1 MESGIPLRLR
11 LGKTKAMEDWMMQL
25 RIDLQDGFE
34 GDTVVVKI
42 NNKEL
47 YRKKGVKTELTLGYA
62 DSLET
67 EVPEGQNTI
76 EIELPEKNIFESISL
91 TVSSPVYLGLSVSDG
106 KIVARQ
112 SKEFFAYL

>member
-1 MESGIPLRLR
+1 
-11 LGKTKAMEDWMMQL
+11 MMLL

-47 YRKKGVKTELTLGYA
+47 YRKKGVKTQLTLGYA